1 MELIRDLQ
9 RDVQVTSTEYKPV
22 EVTST
27 QNMKTYV
34 VEFTE
39 KDMERLAYLVGYLD
53 GRTTEGKC
61 ARHILWDLQK
71 LCGIR
76 PHTKK
81 LGKY

>member
-1 MELIRDLQ
+1 VELIRDLQ
-9 RDVQVTSTEYKPV
+9 RDVQVTSTEYKSV

-39 KDMERLAYLVGYLD
+39 KDMQRLAYLVGALD
-53 GRTTEGKC
+53 GRTSKGKT
-61 ARHILWDLQK
+61 ARHVLWDLQK
-71 LCGIR
+71 LCGIH

-81 LGKY
+81 IVRY

>member
-39 KDMERLAYLVGYLD
+39 KDMQRLAYLVGAID
-53 GRTTEGKC
+53 GRTTDGKC
-61 ARHILWDLQK
+61 ARSILSSLQK
-71 LCGIR
+71 LCGIH

-81 LGKY
+81 WVRY